1 MCPIPKLDLP
11 LTFRRELAQQVLDLV
26 AAGESC
32 ALVGIGSVGKS
43 NLLRFL
49 ARDDVREHYL
59 GSDAQEFLPI
69 YVDANKALRRSSWG
83 LWELFLHQLVVAL
96 TERGIDEKISGQID
110 DLHKRATQRE
120 TRFLAL
126 RYLDRALALLCGQ
139 LGYRPV
145 FFLDELDS
153 LAPDLNASAY
163 AGLRALRDDHKYRVM
178 YVLAT
183 RRPLE
188 FFSADPADTEA
199 LGDLIA
205 MNTLWMGPYNREDA
219 EFMLH
224 RLQARYGTS
233 LSSDRAK
240 EVVRISG
247 GHPGLLRA
255 VFRVANDASMN
266 ESPDYLV
273 NRGVH
278 SECAAIWRSLT
289 AQERRTLDRI
299 ASGLAVGSQSREA
312 MRNLTLKGL
321 IGGAWAARGNVF
333 SSLFLDY
340 VRQIKPFAGNRV
352 QVDPGRQI
360 VTVDGCEIADLT
372 GLEFKLVQ
380 CLAERRG
387 DVVSRDD
394 LAAHLYPDDMRDGG
408 NISDQAIDAVV
419 KRARATIEPVPGEH
433 QLIVT
438 VRGRGFKLDDGQ
450 ADDAE

>member
-1 MCPIPKLDLP
+1 
-11 LTFRRELAQQVLDLV
+11 
-26 AAGESC
+26 
-32 ALVGIGSVGKS
+32 
-43 NLLRFL
+43 
-49 ARDDVREHYL
+49 
-59 GSDAQEFLPI
+59 
-69 YVDANKALRRSSWG
+69 
-83 LWELFLHQLVVAL
+83 
-96 TERGIDEKISGQID
+96 
-110 DLHKRATQRE
+110 
-120 TRFLAL
+120 
-126 RYLDRALALLCGQ
+126 
-139 LGYRPV
+139 
-145 FFLDELDS
+145 
-153 LAPDLNASAY
+153 
-163 AGLRALRDDHKYRVM
+163 
-178 YVLAT
+178 
-183 RRPLE
+183 
-188 FFSADPADTEA
+188 
-199 LGDLIA
+199 
-205 MNTLWMGPYNREDA
+205 
-219 EFMLH
+219 
-224 RLQARYGTS
+224 
-233 LSSDRAK
+233 
-240 EVVRISG
+240 
-247 GHPGLLRA
+247 
-255 VFRVANDASMN
+255 
-266 ESPDYLV
+266 
-273 NRGVH
+273 
-278 SECAAIWRSLT
+278 
-289 AQERRTLDRI
+289 
-299 ASGLAVGSQSREA
+299 